1 MNQQHHNRID
11 FGTKVTSW
19 LNQPIGPP
27 ITNKRVDLSY
37 HRIAKIP
44 RKDRGGSRRYT
55 FRVKLWVLANS
66 DNATLNATLS
76 AGYRGESI
84 NPIFFN

>member
-1 MNQQHHNRID
+1 MNKQQQHSKID

-27 ITNKRVDLSY
+27 LTNKRVDLSY

-44 RKDRGGSRRYT
+44 RSGRGGGRRYT

-66 DNATLNATLS
+66 DDATLS
-76 AGYRGESI
+76 AGYRGEWI

>member
-1 MNQQHHNRID
+1 MNHQQQHHRID
-11 FGTKVTSW
+11 FGTRVTDW
-19 LNQPIGPP
+19 LNQPSGPP

-55 FRVKLWVLANS
+55 FRVTLWVLADS
-66 DNATLNATLS
+66 DNATLS
-76 AGYRGESI
+76 AGYRGGWI

>member
-11 FGTKVTSW
+11 FGKKVTSW

-27 ITNKRVDLSY
+27 ITNKGVDLSY

-55 FRVKLWVLANS
+55 YRVKLWVLADS
-66 DNATLNATLS
+66 DDATLS
-76 AGYRGESI
+76 AGYRGEWI

>member
-1 MNQQHHNRID
+1 MNHQQQHHRID
-11 FGTKVTSW
+11 FGKKVTSW
-19 LNQPIGPP
+19 LNQANGPP

-55 FRVKLWVLANS
+55 YRVKLWVLANS
-66 DNATLNATLS
+66 DNATLS
-76 AGYRGESI
+76 AGYRGGWI